1 MKIDILQ
8 ANNAD
13 LEFILQLQNEC
24 YRSEAEIYDDFD
36 IPPLQQTI
44 HSIEQEFQRCKFLKA
59 VFEGVII
66 GSVRGN
72 FDGETCYVGKLIV
85 KSNFQNK
92 GIGRLLMNSIESF
105 FPDCKRFELFTGNK
119 STKNLH
125 LYDKLGYKEF
135 KKELSGKNLSLIFL
149 EKVK

>member
-1 MKIDILQ
+1 MKIDIVQ

-13 LEFILQLQNEC
+13 LEVILQLQKEC

-44 HSIEQEFQRCKFLKA
+44 HSVEQEFQKSKFLKA
-59 VFEGVII
+59 VFDGEII

-105 FPDCKRFELFTGNK
+105 FPDCKRFELFTGHK
-119 STKNLH
+119 SVKNLH
-125 LYDKLGYKEF
+125 LYNKLGYIEF
-135 KKELSGKNLSLIFL
+135 KRELSGKDLSMVFL

>member
-105 FPDCKRFELFTGNK
+105 FPDCKRFELFTGHK
-119 STKNLH
+119 STKNLY
-125 LYDKLGYKEF
+125 LYDKLGYIEF
-135 KKELSGKNLSLIFL
+135 KRELSGKDLSMVFL

>member
-1 MKIDILQ
+1 MKIDIVQ
-8 ANNAD
+8 ANKAD
-13 LEFILQLQNEC
+13 LKLILQLQKEC
-24 YRSEAEIYDDFD
+24 YRSEAEIYEDFS
-36 IPPLQQTI
+36 IPPLQQSI
-44 HSIEQEFQRCKFLKA
+44 HSVEQEFQKCKFLKA
-59 VFEGVII
+59 VFEGEII

-72 FDGETCYVGKLIV
+72 FDGETCYIGKLIV
-85 KSNFQNK
+85 KSNFQNR
-92 GIGRLLMNSIESF
+92 GIGKLLMNSIESF

-135 KKELSGKNLSLIFL
+135 KREHAGKNLSLIFL

>member
-8 ANNAD
+8 ANRTD
-13 LEFILQLQNEC
+13 LEVILQLQKEC
-24 YRSEAEIYDDFD
+24 YQSEAEIYDDFS

-44 HSIEQEFQRCKFLKA
+44 HSVEQEFQRCKFLKA
-59 VFEGVII
+59 VFEGAII

-92 GIGRLLMNSIESF
+92 GIGKLLMNSIESF
-105 FPDCKRFELFTGNK
+105 FPDCKRFELFTGHK
-119 STKNLH
+119 SEKNLH
-125 LYDKLGYKEF
+125 LYNKLGYIEF
-135 KKELSGKNLSLIFL
+135 KRELSGKDLSMIFL